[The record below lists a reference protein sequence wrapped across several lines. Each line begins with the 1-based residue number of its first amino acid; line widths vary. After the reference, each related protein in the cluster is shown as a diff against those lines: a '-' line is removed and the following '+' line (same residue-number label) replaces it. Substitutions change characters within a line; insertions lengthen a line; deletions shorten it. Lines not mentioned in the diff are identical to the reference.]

1 MLICDFVSSTIF
13 PHCFQLQAQ
22 LKESQSNVQ
31 ALQQQIIDIEMN
43 EQKATT
49 EADEAIVVQAKKK
62 LKKMKKNKEHED
74 SDQMMAPNLPPM
86 TDEQIAFHQ
95 RCKEKWARNAKKM
108 DEITREYEAMFGK
121 QKKKGPKK
129 PSTRKKKGSAVE
141 KIKATQ
147 VYLETKDNGE
157 DEGTKSSEVSSNADD
172 GGGAE
177 DDEVYVVESFIKCK
191 STHGKISFLVRWEGG
206 DTTWEPEGNLRND
219 LGDEI
224 VNEMIIEMKTVS
236 SIES

>member
-1 MLICDFVSSTIF
+1 
-13 PHCFQLQAQ
+13 
-22 LKESQSNVQ
+22 
-31 ALQQQIIDIEMN
+31 MN
-43 EQKATT
+43 EKKTTT
-49 EADEAIVVQAKKK
+49 EADEAIVVHAKKK
-62 LKKMKKNKEHED
+62 LKKMKKNKEQED
-74 SDQMMAPNLPPM
+74 SEQILAPDLPPM
-86 TDEQIAFHQ
+86 NDEQIAFHQ
-95 RCKEKWARNAKKM
+95 RSKEKWARNAKKIE
-108 DEITREYEAMFGK
+108 EIAREYEEMFGK

-141 KIKATQ
+141 EIKETE
-147 VYLETKDNGE
+147 VYCETKDDGE
-157 DEGTKSSEVSSNADD
+157 DEGTISSEVSSIADD

-177 DDEVYVVESFIKCK
+177 DDEVYVVESFTKCK

-219 LGDEI
+219 LGDET